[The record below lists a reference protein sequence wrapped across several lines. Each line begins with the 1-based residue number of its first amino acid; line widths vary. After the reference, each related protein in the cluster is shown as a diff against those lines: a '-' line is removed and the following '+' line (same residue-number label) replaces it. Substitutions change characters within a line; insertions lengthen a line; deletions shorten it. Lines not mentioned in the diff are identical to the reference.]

1 MNNCDFYEDSKL
13 IYELF
18 ISFKKDPTKNKI
30 DKSLPLLRKNSL
42 NVNSLL
48 VFGYS
53 LMHVKQGPDTMKY
66 LLSLKGD
73 VSVTNTKGMTPIFMQ
88 DRYDTI
94 KLLVEKGAN
103 PNIQDNYKFTPLF
116 WQKEPEAMRYLL
128 KQGLK
133 INHFNTRFNIRQG
146 TLIDDIYVE
155 MFIMGGYD
163 PYNEKNLCVSP
174 LFLQRNYETQKIM
187 LQTEILYHRYY
198 HVDCFLET
206 PLFKP
211 CITKELLQLY
221 LDCGE
226 NINHTNLFLNSLL
239 FVHTNPEIILCL
251 LHNGISLISRNI
263 LNETPY
269 LYHLK
274 RNNIYIC
281 DLIEEY
287 YSSTLI
293 QRNCRRFIFRKN
305 YVPLKNYKKKKE
317 LVKYIEFLP
326 PSECGIFPGGIIYQD
341 SLEDFI
347 QHRNKMLS

>member
-1 MNNCDFYEDSKL
+1 MNTDFYEDSKL

-30 DKSLPLLRKNSL
+30 DKLVPLLRKNSL

-48 VFGYS
+48 VFNYS
-53 LMHVKQGPDTMKY
+53 LMHIKQGPDTMKH

-73 VSVTNTKGMTPIFMQ
+73 VNIHNTKGMTPLFTQ

-94 KLLVEKGAN
+94 KLLVGEGAN

-116 WQKEPEAMRYLL
+116 WQKEPDAMEYLL
-128 KQGLK
+128 NKDLK
-133 INHFNTRFNIRQG
+133 INHFNTRFNIQPG

-155 MFIMGGYD
+155 MFILGGYD
-163 PYNEKNLCVSP
+163 PYNEKNLCISP

-221 LDCGE
+221 LDHGE
-226 NINHTNLFLNSLL
+226 YINHKNSILNTMLY
-239 FVHTNPEIILCL
+239 VHTNPEIILCL
-251 LHNGISLISRNI
+251 LYNGITLTSRNM
-263 LNETPY
+263 LNETAY
-269 LYHLK
+269 MYHLK
-274 RNNIYIC
+274 RNNLFIC
-281 DLIEEY
+281 DLIKDY

-293 QRNCRRFIFRKN
+293 QRNWGRFRFKKN
-305 YVPLKNYKKKKE
+305 YTPLDNYKKKKG
-317 LVKYIEFLP
+317 LVKYIELLP
-326 PSECGIFPGGIIYQD
+326 PSECGIFPGGITYQE
-341 SLEDFI
+341 SLEDFT
-347 QHRNKMLS
+347 QLRLLSS

>member
-1 MNNCDFYEDSKL
+1 MNNYDFYKDSKL

-18 ISFKKDPTKNKI
+18 ISFKNDPTKNKI
-30 DKSLPLLRKNSL
+30 DKLLPLLRENSL

-48 VFGYS
+48 VFDYS

-73 VSVTNTKGMTPIFMQ
+73 VRVTNTKGMTPIFMQ

-94 KLLVEKGAN
+94 KLLVDKGCI

-128 KQGLK
+128 NQGLK
-133 INHFNTRFNIRQG
+133 INHFNTIFNLRKG
-146 TLIDDIYVE
+146 TPIHDIYVE
-155 MFIMGGYD
+155 MFIIGGYD
-163 PYNEKNLCVSP
+163 PYNEHNFRVSP
-174 LFLQRNYETQKIM
+174 LFLQRNCETQKIM
-187 LQTEILYHRYY
+187 LKNETFHNRKYHIDIF
-198 HVDCFLET
+198 HET

-211 CITKELLQLY
+211 CISKEILQLY

-226 NINHTNLFLNSLL
+226 NINNTNLFLNSLL
-239 FVHTNPEIILCL
+239 YVHTNPDIILCL
-251 LHNGISLISRNI
+251 LHNGISLIARNF

-293 QRNCRRFIFRKN
+293 QKNCRRFIFRKN

-317 LVKYIEFLP
+317 LVKYIELLP

-347 QHRNKMLS
+347 QHQLLS

>member
-1 MNNCDFYEDSKL
+1 MSNADFYEDSKL

-18 ISFKKDPTKNKI
+18 ISFKKEPSRSKV
-30 DKSLPLLRKNSL
+30 DKLLPLLRKNSL
-42 NVNSLL
+42 NVNSILL
-48 VFGYS
+48 FNYS
-53 LMHVKQGPDTMKY
+53 LMHIKQGPDTMKY

-73 VSVTNTKGMTPIFMQ
+73 VHIHNTYGMTPLFTQ

-116 WQKEPEAMRYLL
+116 WQKEPDAMEYLL
-128 KQGLK
+128 NKGLK
-133 INHFNTRFNIRQG
+133 INHFNTRFNIQPG
-146 TLIDDIYVE
+146 TLLDDIYVE
-155 MFIMGGYD
+155 MFIIGGYD
-163 PYNEKNLCVSP
+163 PYNEKNLCISP

-221 LDCGE
+221 LDLGE
-226 NINHTNLFLNSLL
+226 DINHGNVFFNTMLY
-239 FVHTNPEIILCL
+239 VHTNPDIILCL
-251 LHNGISLISRNI
+251 LYNGISLTSRNI
-263 LNETPY
+263 LNETAY

-274 RNNIYIC
+274 RNNLFIC
-281 DLIEEY
+281 DLIKEY

-293 QRNCRRFIFRKN
+293 QRNWERFIFRKN
-305 YVPLKNYKKKKE
+305 YVPLKNHKKKKE
-317 LVKYIEFLP
+317 LVKYIELLP
-326 PSECGIFPGGIIYQD
+326 PSECGIFPGGIIYQE

-347 QHRNKMLS
+347 QHQFLLS